1 MQESLFEF
9 KEICCPVCDNN
20 TPKFLGW
27 RGGDAHQRGIGEK
40 TAIVR
45 CRKCSHQYPNPMPFP
60 KVGLEEVYVD
70 ADEYFSG
77 HDVELKKKNAL
88 RLMQEFEQKLGRRGK
103 FLDVGCGA
111 GELLWAAKE
120 SQWEVEGVDPSKEF
134 VEIGLER
141 FGVQGRITT
150 LKEANFPN
158 NYFDAVAMSSLI
170 EHLYEPFETLCEVHR
185 VLRPDGL
192 LWFDAP
198 NEDGLYMQFGN
209 IYMRLQGK
217 DWVVV
222 MAPTF
227 PPYHVQGFNPK
238 SLRKLLDRAGFK
250 CKEMEIVG
258 GVYEQKGAKT
268 LRKKIEFNA
277 AKIINEVGKILNKGS
292 YMSIWARK
300 I

>member
-1 MQESLFEF
+1 MQDSLFEF
-9 KEICCPVCDNN
+9 KEICCPVCDGN

-27 RGGDAHQRGIGEK
+27 RGGDAHQRGVGEK

-150 LKEANFPN
+150 LKEADFPD

-209 IYMRLQGK
+209 LYMRLQGK

-258 GVYEQKGAKT
+258 GLYEQKGAKT

-277 AKIINEVGKILNKGS
+277 AKIINQVGKILNKGS

>member
-209 IYMRLQGK
+209 LYMRLQGK

-277 AKIINEVGKILNKGS
+277 AKIINQVGKVLNKGS

>member
-1 MQESLFEF
+1 
-9 KEICCPVCDNN
+9 
-20 TPKFLGW
+20 
-27 RGGDAHQRGIGEK
+27 
-40 TAIVR
+40 
-45 CRKCSHQYPNPMPFP
+45 MPFP

-134 VEIGLER
+134 VEIGFER
-141 FGVQGRITT
+141 LGVQGRITT
-150 LKEANFPN
+150 LKEADFPD

-209 IYMRLQGK
+209 LYMRLQGK

-258 GVYEQKGAKT
+258 GLYEQKGAKT

-277 AKIINEVGKILNKGS
+277 AKIINQVGKILNKGS

>member
-9 KEICCPVCDNN
+9 KEICCPVCDSN

-209 IYMRLQGK
+209 LYMRLQGK

-258 GVYEQKGAKT
+258 GLYEQKGAKT

>member
-1 MQESLFEF
+1 MQDSLFEF
-9 KEICCPVCDNN
+9 KEICCPVCDGN

-27 RGGDAHQRGIGEK
+27 RGGDAHQRGVGEK

-134 VEIGLER
+134 VEIGFER
-141 FGVQGRITT
+141 LGVQGRITT
-150 LKEANFPN
+150 LKEADFPD

-209 IYMRLQGK
+209 LYMRLQGK

-258 GVYEQKGAKT
+258 GLYEQKGAKT

-277 AKIINEVGKILNKGS
+277 AKIINQVGKILNKGS

>member
-1 MQESLFEF
+1 MQDSIFEF

-209 IYMRLQGK
+209 LYMRLQGK

>member
-1 MQESLFEF
+1 MQDSLFEF
-9 KEICCPVCDNN
+9 KEICCPVCDGN

-27 RGGDAHQRGIGEK
+27 RGGDAHQRGVGEK

-209 IYMRLQGK
+209 LYMRLQGK